1 MSKLNQK
8 AITVIEELIETYKQL
23 ERIANTYANKATY
36 GSATQISI
44 NTRDNSF
51 SFRMLPSTSGI
62 GSTVTLPLSL
72 LDATTEELDDYI
84 TKDIQRVE
92 KERLAFMSR
101 NTCQRCGHFRNNES
115 TW

>member
-1 MSKLNQK
+1 M
-8 AITVIEELIETYKQL
+8 IEELIETYKQL

-84 TKDIQRVE
+84 TKDIERKE
-92 KERLAFMSR
+92 KLRLAFIAN
-101 NTCQRCGHFRNNES
+101 NTCQHCGHFKDIQW